1 MVFLLY
7 PSSAFGLRQRPLFFD
22 WFRPSLDKPISGAV
36 QFRYHPKDTN
46 EYLEKKGVKKSVNIG
61 NWWNTFIHLNE
72 SQSNWKKKAMAIWPL
87 KWKGQ
92 WSGKFEILLLPKW
105 EPEPRCCWSKERE
118 DWVPRTYFRTLLYF
132 NTLFVISLL
141 RGKLQFPKRKK
152 FVFFIKMASF
162 QKLIIQEERANALL
176 AQEEH
181 FVKTSKFWKSNSSFK
196 FCNVRAILNCLPTS
210 FPKSFFWYYK
220 MH

>member
-7 PSSAFGLRQRPLFFD
+7 PSAAFGLRQRPLFFD

-36 QFRYHPKDTN
+36 QFRCLPKDTN

-61 NWWNTFIHLNE
+61 NWWNTFIHLSE

-105 EPEPRCCWSKERE
+105 EPRCCWSKERE
-118 DWVPRTYFRTLLYF
+118 DWVPPTYFRTLQYF
-132 NTLFVISLL
+132 NTLFVISLNTFEGKIAISKKKEVCVL
-141 RGKLQFPKRKK
+141 YQNGKLSEIDNSGRACKCIIGSRRTFRHNIKVLEVQF
-152 FVFFIKMASF
+152 
-162 QKLIIQEERANALL
+162 LI
-176 AQEEH
+176 
-181 FVKTSKFWKSNSSFK
+181 
-196 FCNVRAILNCLPTS
+196 
-210 FPKSFFWYYK
+210 
-220 MH
+220 